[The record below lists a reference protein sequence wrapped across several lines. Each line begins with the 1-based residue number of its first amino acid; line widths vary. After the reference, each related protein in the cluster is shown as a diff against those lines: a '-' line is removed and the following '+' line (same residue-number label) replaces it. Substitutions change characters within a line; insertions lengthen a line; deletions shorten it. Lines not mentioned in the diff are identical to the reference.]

1 MKCVSC
7 QREIPDGV
15 QFCPICGEFMPE
27 EEKRNTVVNDEILQ
41 EKLYEVMYNS
51 KLTKPEF
58 KDKYMKHIYFSFTM
72 VIAYS
77 LITAIILTVLV
88 IELINTITGGMY
100 TNLFD
105 TVFLI
110 ALSIS
115 ICVFIFIFNK
125 YNIPFPFGRIRS
137 DDYAFFITNE
147 DRAWAKIFEE
157 IPLEAYLI
165 VANFCIL
172 VEESSEYGYISDFMI
187 GLIVIEFALCG
198 YLRILTEDLYQRY
211 IGGEELPKWF
221 KTTEKF

>member
-7 QREIPDGV
+7 QKEIPDGV
-15 QFCPICGEFMPE
+15 QFCPICGEFMPK
-27 EEKRNTVVNDEILQ
+27 EEKPNAVVSDEMLQ

-51 KLTKPEF
+51 KLTKSEF
-58 KDKYMKHIYFSFTM
+58 KDKYMKHIYTSFLM

-77 LITAIILTVLV
+77 LLVAAIISVLV
-88 IELINTITGGMY
+88 IAMINTITGGVY

-105 TVFLI
+105 MVFLI
-110 ALSIS
+110 SLSIS
-115 ICVFIFIFNK
+115 ICVFIFVFNK
-125 YNIPFPFGRIRS
+125 YDIPFPFRRIRS
-137 DDYAFFITNE
+137 NDYAFFLTNS

-157 IPLEAYLI
+157 LPLEAYLI

-172 VEESSEYGYISDFMI
+172 VEESSEYGYISDFTI
-187 GLIVIEFALCG
+187 GLIVIEAALCG

-211 IGGEELPKWF
+211 ISGEELPKWF